1 MRELAKYVMRGPRQA
16 AVVAFLGALIPMMF
30 WVSAAVI
37 GLVTLRQGIQQG
49 LAIFVWSMIP
59 ALGAW
64 VGWQDPGAFI
74 VMLTTL
80 VMSSILRITVSW
92 QSTLMSG
99 VVLTLLFGMAVPSL
113 MPELI
118 DTLMTMAEPI
128 FQDMAKNAQV
138 EYDSQVQEGFQSIMI
153 ASFAATFYAF
163 AMGALVLARSWQA
176 ALFNP
181 GGWKSEFHQLRL
193 SPILASGLI
202 VLVMLAPS
210 LGMNVMLIMMTVTIP
225 ALVCGLALVH
235 GVIAKKKL
243 GGQWL
248 VGFYVSI
255 IMLFPTILVLVV
267 MTAFVDSFLNF
278 RSRVQASSL

>member
-1 MRELAKYVMRGPRQA
+1 MRELAKYVMRGPKQA
-16 AVVAFLGALIPMMF
+16 AIVAFCSALIPMMF
-30 WVSAAVI
+30 WLSAAVI
-37 GLVTLRQGIQQG
+37 ALVTLRQGVQKG
-49 LAIFVWSMIP
+49 LAIFVWSIIP
-59 ALGAW
+59 ALGWW

-74 VMLTTL
+74 VMLTAL

-99 VVLTLLFGMAVPSL
+99 VLLTLLFGLAVPKM

-118 DTLMTMAEPI
+118 DTLMMMAEPV

-138 EYDSQVQEGFQSIMI
+138 EYDAQVQEGFQSIMI
-153 ASFAATFYAF
+153 ASFAATFFAF
-163 AMGALVLARSWQA
+163 AMGSMVLARSWQA

-181 GGWKSEFHQLRL
+181 GGWKSEFHQLRM
-193 SPILASGLI
+193 SPLFATACLAM
-202 VLVMLAPS
+202 VVLAPS
-210 LGMNVMLIMMTVTIP
+210 LGMNVMLLLMTVTIP

-235 GVIAKKKL
+235 GVIAKKNL

-255 IMLFPTILVLVV
+255 LMLFPTVLVLVV
-267 MTAFVDSFLNF
+267 IMAFIDSLLDF
-278 RSRVQASSL
+278 RRRLQTKSL